1 MKLTID
7 IEDAKFDTLKNFL
20 QTLDYVSI
28 EPSDEIPAW
37 QKEEV
42 MRRKALNEEGKMVA
56 RPWSEARKEV
66 FKK

>member
-28 EPSDEIPAW
+28 EPSDDIPAW

-42 MRRKALNEEGKMVA
+42 MRRKALIEEGKMVA